1 MAKTVNMHEA
11 KTQFSKLAKLVE
23 QGEEV
28 VIARSGE
35 PIMKLVP
42 IEVELAEPR
51 DFIGLKG
58 LTHNFSDEE
67 WETLDKEILDSIVY
81 SDDDL

>member
-1 MAKTVNMHEA
+1 MVKTVNMHEA

-28 VIARSGE
+28 LIARNGE
-35 PIMKLVP
+35 VIMKLVP
-42 IEVELAEPR
+42 YQSELSEPR
-51 DFIGLKG
+51 DFSKLKG
-58 LTHNFSDEE
+58 LTHNFTDEE
-67 WETLDKEILDSIVY
+67 WVELDKQILDSIVY